1 MAPRPKSALDD
12 LPRVAVTSAD
22 ELRQWLLAHHASAR
36 GAWAVT
42 FKKGQ
47 GPHVPYDALV
57 RAALCFGW
65 VDSLPRTLDARR
77 SMLLLTPRKPKSGWS
92 LANKARIQE
101 LETAGL
107 MHPSGAAVV
116 AAARQ
121 GGAWDK
127 LNEVSAL
134 VVPGDLAAGLRAL
147 PPAEANF
154 AAFPRSTRRGILE
167 WLGNARTEAT
177 RKKRVLEISSLAQ
190 RNLRANQW
198 PRQRGGSTA

>member
-1 MAPRPKSALDD
+1 MAPRTRSALDD

-22 ELRQWLLAHHASAR
+22 ELRQWLLAHHAGTR

-65 VDSLPRTLDARR
+65 VDSLPRALDARR
-77 SMLLLTPRKPKSGWS
+77 TMLLLTPRKPKSGWS
-92 LANKARIQE
+92 LANKTRILE

-121 GGAWDK
+121 SGAWDK
-127 LNEVSAL
+127 LKEVSAL
-134 VVPGDLAAGLRAL
+134 VVPGDLAVALRAL

-154 AAFPRSTRRGILE
+154 AAFPPSTRRGILE
-167 WLGNARTEAT
+167 WLGNSRTAPT
-177 RKKRVLEISSLAQ
+177 RENRVREIASLAQ
-190 RNLRANQW
+190 RNQRANQW
-198 PRQRGGSTA
+198 PRQKSGSTD